1 MLEERLSDA
10 PFVAKIWWAQSD
22 RAGAFTSVATNHWE
36 MVVTRYQGQTTFT
49 VRGPETKATPA
60 VCPPET
66 EFLGIVFKP
75 GVYMPPLSPKSLR
88 DRKDLTLPEATS
100 QSFWLQ
106 GAAWQFPD
114 FENVDTFVA
123 RLMRQE
129 LLLCEPVVEAVLR
142 NRPLDISL
150 RSVQRRFLH
159 ATGLTRSTFD
169 QIERAHQ
176 ATMLLK
182 QNVSIADVV
191 YQAGYADQ
199 PHLTRSLKRFVGQT
213 PGQILGTD

>member
-1 MLEERLSDA
+1 MNLMLEERLSDT

-60 VCPPET
+60 FCPPET

-88 DRKDLTLPEATS
+88 DRKNVTLPEAAGQT
-100 QSFWLQ
+100 FWLH
-106 GAAWQFPD
+106 GSAWQFPNY
-114 FENVDTFVA
+114 ENVDTF
-123 RLMRQE
+123 
-129 LLLCEPVVEAVLR
+129 
-142 NRPLDISL
+142 
-150 RSVQRRFLH
+150 
-159 ATGLTRSTFD
+159 
-169 QIERAHQ
+169 
-176 ATMLLK
+176 
-182 QNVSIADVV
+182 ADVA

-213 PGQILGTD
+213 PGQILSTE